1 MTVNFIDNYAK
12 QNLQTVIIN
21 QDGKTLGG
29 ELWVYQQFLA
39 FNENKYLEDD
49 IWYLKHNYNLSNH
62 QASKRKVEGQ
72 IDFIL
77 LSKFGILILEV
88 KGGGLRVDEYDCYYS
103 FDKKTGE
110 EYESQNP
117 FVQAKEYVHTLK
129 NYIDSSVFVYRAI
142 ILPHEAG
149 FVLRGP
155 QLEGYKDIFFS
166 KADFVGLN
174 ERAIQN
180 KFFAFIDNLNKKARI
195 RTLKKSFKT
204 LTSEDL
210 IKKAHE
216 LYPLLNSKDIKRLK
230 SELFPVQS
238 TYGYNP
244 DKINS
249 DLIYKENYEIL
260 NGLRRNKNIIIQG
273 GPGTGKT
280 VLAIKYLAENLLK
293 QQKGVVFCANKLIRS
308 KLEHII
314 LNDYKLNPNNISFRI
329 FTDAVTPNSI
339 ANDVDFLIFDEAQEY
354 FEKGLY
360 DFIEQVNTKLEKPK
374 LLVLYDPDQA
384 IVSNLNEL
392 EWYTDFFIEMGYSHF
407 YFDENYRCTQNNI
420 IAEVSKYILFNEY
433 GKIKSKYSNLLSS
446 VEDLK
451 SKMKKIK
458 EIITETK
465 STSSEKIILVQSQL
479 IGEFTLII
487 NDYYK
492 SDIEEII
499 EANINIPS
507 NKIRYTSP
515 IKYRGL
521 ENDSVYLI
529 TKEINDS
536 NKIQNYV
543 GATRAMTSLNIIL
556 WK

>member
-1 MTVNFIDNYAK
+1 MPVVFIDNYAK
-12 QNLQTVIIN
+12 NNLESVIIN
-21 QDGKTLGG
+21 QDGETLNG
-29 ELWVYQQFLA
+29 ELWLYRQFLS
-39 FNENKYLEDD
+39 FNENKFVEDET
-49 IWYLKHNYNLSNH
+49 WYLKHNYNLSNH
-62 QASKRKVEGQ
+62 PASKRKVEGQ
-72 IDFIL
+72 VDFIL
-77 LSKFGILILEV
+77 LSKYGILIIEV
-88 KGGGLRVDEYDCYYS
+88 KGGGLRVDENDCYYS
-103 FDKKTGE
+103 YNQRGE
-110 EYESQNP
+110 YQSQNP

-149 FVLRGP
+149 FVLKGP

-166 KADFVGLN
+166 KADMDGLD

-180 KFFAFIDNLNKKARI
+180 KFFAFISNLNKKARN
-195 RTLKKSFKT
+195 RSLSKSFKT
-204 LTSEDL
+204 LASEEL
-210 IKKAHE
+210 NKKANE
-216 LYPLLNSKDIKRLK
+216 LYPLLTGKDLKRLK

-244 DKINS
+244 DKINAE
-249 DLIYKENYEIL
+249 LICKENYEIL
-260 NGLRRNKNIIIQG
+260 KGLRRNKNVIVQG

-293 QQKGVVFCANKLIRS
+293 QQKGLVFCANKLIRS

-314 LNDYKLNPNNISFRI
+314 LNDYKLDPNNISFRI
-329 FTDAVTPNSI
+329 FTEVVTPESVSNEI
-339 ANDVDFLIFDEAQEY
+339 DFLVFDEAQEY

-360 DFIEQVNTKLEKPK
+360 DFIEKVNAKLEKPK

-384 IVSNLNEL
+384 IVSNLNDL

-407 YFDENYRCTQNNI
+407 FFDENYRCIQNKS
-420 IAEVSKYILFNEY
+420 IAEVSNCILFNEY
-433 GKIKSKYSNLLSS
+433 GKIKSKYGNLLFS
-446 VEDLK
+446 VDDLK
-451 SKMKKIK
+451 SKLEKIK

-465 STSSEKIILVQSQL
+465 FTSSEKIILVQSQL
-479 IGEFTLII
+479 MDEFAAII
-487 NDYYK
+487 NDYFK
-492 SDIEEII
+492 SDIEEIT

-515 IKYRGL
+515 IKFRGL

-536 NKIQNYV
+536 TKVQNYV
-543 GATRAMTSLNIIL
+543 GATRAMSDLNIIL

>member
-1 MTVNFIDNYAK
+1 MPINFIDNYAK
-12 QNLQTVIIN
+12 QNLETVIVN
-21 QDGKTLGG
+21 QDGKTLFG
-29 ELWVYQQFLA
+29 ELWVYQKFLA
-39 FNENKYLEDD
+39 FNENKFLADET
-49 IWYLKHNYNLSNH
+49 WYLKHNYNLSTH
-62 QASKRKVEGQ
+62 PASKKKVEGQ
-72 IDFIL
+72 VDFIL
-77 LSKFGILILEV
+77 LSKYGILILEV
-88 KGGGLRVDEYDCYYS
+88 KGGGLRVDEKDCYFSY
-103 FDKKTGE
+103 DKTG

-117 FVQAKEYVHTLK
+117 FVQAKEYVHTIK
-129 NYIDSSVFVYRAI
+129 NYIDASVFVYRAV

-149 FVLRGP
+149 FVLKGP

-166 KADFVGLN
+166 KADLVGID
-174 ERAIQN
+174 ERAILN
-180 KFFAFIDNLNKKARI
+180 KFFDFINNLNKKARLK
-195 RTLKKSFKT
+195 TLSKSFKS
-204 LTSEDL
+204 LNSADL
-210 IKKAHE
+210 VKKAHE
-216 LYPLLNSKDIKRLK
+216 LYPLLNAKDIKRLK
-230 SELFPVQS
+230 AELFPVQS

-244 DKINS
+244 DKINAE
-249 DLIYKENYEIL
+249 LICKENYEIL
-260 NGLRRNKNIIIQG
+260 KGLRRNKNVIVQG

-280 VLAIKYLAENLLK
+280 ALAIKYLAENLLK
-293 QQKGVVFCANKLIRS
+293 QQKGVVFCANLLIKS
-308 KLEHII
+308 KLEYII
-314 LNDYKLNPNNISFRI
+314 LNDYELDPNNISFRI
-329 FTDAVTPNSI
+329 YSSVVTAESI

-360 DFIEQVNTKLEKPK
+360 DFIEKVNGNLENPK

-407 YFDENYRCTQNNI
+407 YFDENYRCMQNKSI
-420 IAEVSKYILFNEY
+420 SEVSNCILFNEY
-433 GKIKSKYSNLLSS
+433 SKIKSKYSNLLFS

-451 SKMKKIK
+451 SKLEKIK
-458 EIITETK
+458 DIITETK
-465 STSSEKIILVQSQL
+465 FTSSEKIILVQSQL
-479 IGEFTLII
+479 IEEFTSII

-492 SDIEEII
+492 SDIEEIT

-536 NKIQNYV
+536 TKIQNYV
-543 GATRAMTSLNIIL
+543 GATRAMNALNIIL

>member
-1 MTVNFIDNYAK
+1 MPVNFVDNYAK
-12 QNLQTVIIN
+12 QNLETIIVN
-21 QDGKTLGG
+21 QDGKTLFG
-29 ELWVYQQFLA
+29 ELWVYQMFLSI
-39 FNENKYLEDD
+39 NENKYLEDE
-49 IWYLKHNYNLSNH
+49 IWHLKHNYNLSTH
-62 QASKRKVEGQ
+62 PASKKKVEGQ

-77 LSKFGILILEV
+77 LSKYGILILEV
-88 KGGGLRVDEYDCYYS
+88 KGGGLRVDENDCYFSY
-103 FDKKTGE
+103 DKIG

-117 FVQAKEYVHTLK
+117 FIQAKEYVHTLK

-149 FVLRGP
+149 FILKGP
-155 QLEGYKDIFFS
+155 QLDGYKDIFFS
-166 KADFVGLN
+166 KSDIVGLN

-180 KFFAFIDNLNKKARI
+180 KFFTFIDDLNKKARI
-195 RTLKKSFKT
+195 RTLKKSYKS
-204 LTSEDL
+204 LNSDEL
-210 IKKAHE
+210 IKKAIE

-230 SELFPVQS
+230 AELFPVQS

-244 DKINS
+244 DKINAE
-249 DLIYKENYEIL
+249 LICKENYEIL
-260 NGLRRNKNIIIQG
+260 KGLRRNKNMIVQG

-280 VLAIKYLAENLLK
+280 ALAIKYLAENLLK

-308 KLEHII
+308 KLQNII
-314 LNDYKLNPNNISFRI
+314 LNDYKLDPNNISFRL
-329 FTDAVTPNSI
+329 FTDVVTHDSI

-360 DFIEQVNTKLEKPK
+360 DFILQVNIKLEKPK

-407 YFDENYRCTQNNI
+407 YFDENYRCIQNKS
-420 IAEVSKYILFNEY
+420 IAEVSNYILFNEY
-433 GKIKSKYSNLLSS
+433 GKIRSKYGNLLFSA
-446 VEDLK
+446 ENLK
-451 SKMKKIK
+451 SKLEKIK
-458 EIITETK
+458 EIITEIK
-465 STSSEKIILVQSQL
+465 FTSSEKIILVQSQL
-479 IGEFTLII
+479 MEEFILII
-487 NDYYK
+487 NDYFK
-492 SDIEEII
+492 SDIEEIT

-507 NKIRYTSP
+507 NKIRFTTP

-521 ENDSVYLI
+521 ENDSIFLI

-536 NKIQNYV
+536 TKIQNYV
-543 GATRAMTSLNIIL
+543 GATRAMSSLKIIL

>member
-1 MTVNFIDNYAK
+1 MPVHFIDNYAK
-12 QNLQTVIIN
+12 QNLETVIVN
-21 QDGKTLGG
+21 QDGKTLFG
-29 ELWVYQQFLA
+29 ELWVYKMFLA
-39 FNENKYLEDD
+39 FNENKYLEDEV
-49 IWYLKHNYNLSNH
+49 WYLKHNYNLSSH
-62 QASKRKVEGQ
+62 SGSKKKVEGQ

-77 LSKFGILILEV
+77 LSKYGILIIEV
-88 KGGGLRVDEYDCYYS
+88 KGGGLRVDENDCYFS
-103 FDKKTGE
+103 SDQSG

-117 FVQAKEYVHTLK
+117 FIQAKEYVHTLK

-142 ILPHEAG
+142 ILPSEAG
-149 FVLRGP
+149 FVLKGP

-166 KADFVGLN
+166 KADIVGLD

-180 KFFAFIDNLNKKARI
+180 KFFAFIDDLNKKGKI
-195 RTLKKSFKT
+195 RTLKKSFKS
-204 LTSEDL
+204 LNSADL
-210 IKKAHE
+210 IKKANE
-216 LYPLLNSKDIKRLK
+216 LYPLLSGKDIKRLK

-244 DKINS
+244 DKIS
-249 DLIYKENYEIL
+249 AELICKENYEIL
-260 NGLRRNKNIIIQG
+260 KGLRRNKNVIVQG

-280 VLAIKYLAENLLK
+280 ALAIKYLAENLLK
-293 QQKGVVFCANKLIRS
+293 QQKGVFFCANLLIKSR
-308 KLEHII
+308 LEYII
-314 LNDYKLNPNNISFRI
+314 LHDYELDPNNISFRI
-329 FTDAVTPNSI
+329 YSSVVTVDSI
-339 ANDVDFLIFDEAQEY
+339 ANDVDFLIFDETQEY

-360 DFIEQVNTKLEKPK
+360 DFIEKVNTKLDKPK
-374 LLVLYDPDQA
+374 LLVLYDPDQT

-407 YFDENYRCTQNNI
+407 FFDENYRCIQNKS
-420 IAEVSKYILFNEY
+420 IAEVSNCILCNEY
-433 GKIKSKYSNLLSS
+433 GKIKSKYGHLLST

-451 SKMKKIK
+451 SKLEKIK

-465 STSSEKIILVQSQL
+465 FTSSEKIILVQSQL
-479 IGEFTLII
+479 IDDFSSIVT
-487 NDYYK
+487 DYFK
-492 SDIEEII
+492 SEIEEIT

-529 TKEINDS
+529 TTKIDDS
-536 NKIQNYV
+536 TKIQNYV
-543 GATRAMTSLNIIL
+543 GATRAMNAVKIIL

>member
-1 MTVNFIDNYAK
+1 MPVNFIDNYAK
-12 QNLQTVIIN
+12 QNLETVIVN
-21 QDGKTLGG
+21 QDGKTLFG
-29 ELWVYQQFLA
+29 ELWVYQMFLA
-39 FNENKYLEDD
+39 FNENKCLENEM
-49 IWYLKHNYNLSNH
+49 WFLKHNYNLSTH
-62 QASKRKVEGQ
+62 PASKKKLEGQ

-77 LSKFGILILEV
+77 LSKYGLLILEV
-88 KGGGLRVDEYDCYYS
+88 KGGGLRVDENDCYFSY
-103 FDKKTGE
+103 DKTG

-117 FVQAKEYVHTLK
+117 FIQAKEYVHTLK

-149 FVLRGP
+149 FVLKGP

-166 KADFVGLN
+166 KADLVGLD

-180 KFFAFIDNLNKKARI
+180 KVFGFIDDLNKKARI
-195 RTLKKSFKT
+195 RTLRKAFKS
-204 LTSEDL
+204 LTSSDL
-210 IKKAHE
+210 VKKVHE

-249 DLIYKENYEIL
+249 ELICKENYEIL
-260 NGLRRNKNIIIQG
+260 KGLRRNKNVIVQG

-280 VLAIKYLAENLLK
+280 ALAIKYLAENLLR
-293 QQKGVVFCANKLIRS
+293 QQKGVVFCANLLIKS

-314 LNDYKLNPNNISFRI
+314 LQDYKLDPNNISFRI
-329 FTDAVTPNSI
+329 FSSLVTPDSI
-339 ANDVDFLIFDEAQEY
+339 ANDLDFLIFDEAQEY

-360 DFIEQVNTKLEKPK
+360 DFIESVNTKLEEPK

-384 IVSNLNEL
+384 IISNLNEL
-392 EWYTDFFIEMGYSHF
+392 EWYTDFFIEMGYTHF
-407 YFDENYRCTQNNI
+407 YFDENYRCIQNKS
-420 IAEVSKYILFNEY
+420 IAEVSNCVLFNEY
-433 GKIKSKYSNLLSS
+433 GKIKSKYGHWIFS

-451 SKMKKIK
+451 SKLEKIK

-465 STSSEKIILVQSQL
+465 FTSSEKIILVQSQL
-479 IGEFTLII
+479 IEEITSIV
-487 NDYYK
+487 NDYFK
-492 SDIEEII
+492 SDIEEIT

-515 IKYRGL
+515 IKYRGV
-521 ENDSVYLI
+521 ENESVYLI
-529 TKEINDS
+529 TREINDS
-536 NKIQNYV
+536 TKIQNYV
-543 GATRAMTSLNIIL
+543 GATRAMSALNIIL

>member
-1 MTVNFIDNYAK
+1 MPVNFIDNYAK
-12 QNLQTVIIN
+12 QNLETVIVN
-21 QDGKTLGG
+21 QDGKTLYG

-39 FNENKYLEDD
+39 FNENKFLEDET
-49 IWYLKHNYNLSNH
+49 WYLKHNYDLSKH
-62 QASKRKVEGQ
+62 PGSKKKSEGQ

-77 LSKFGILILEV
+77 LSKYGILIVEV
-88 KGGGLRVDEYDCYYS
+88 KGGGLRVDENDCYFS
-103 FDKKTGE
+103 SGE
-110 EYESQNP
+110 GKEYESQNP

-129 NYIDSSVFVYRAI
+129 NYIDSSVFVYRVI
-142 ILPHEAG
+142 ILPHATG
-149 FVLRGP
+149 FVLKGP

-166 KADFVGLN
+166 KADIDGLDV
-174 ERAIQN
+174 RATQN
-180 KFFAFIDNLNKKARI
+180 KFFAFIKELNRNARLRI
-195 RTLKKSFKT
+195 LKKSFNS
-204 LTSEDL
+204 LNSADL

-216 LYPLLNSKDIKRLK
+216 LYPLLSPKDIKRLK
-230 SELFPVQS
+230 AELFPVQS

-244 DKINS
+244 ERINAE
-249 DLIYKENYEIL
+249 LICKENYEIL
-260 NGLRRNKNIIIQG
+260 KGLRRNRNVIVQG

-293 QQKGVVFCANKLIRS
+293 QQKGIVFCANKLIRS

-314 LNDYKLNPNNISFRI
+314 LNDYKLDPNNISFRI
-329 FTDAVTPNSI
+329 FTDVVTSDSI

-360 DFIEQVNTKLEKPK
+360 DFIEKVNKKLEKPK

-392 EWYTDFFIEMGYSHF
+392 EWYTDYFIEMGYSHF
-407 YFDENYRCTQNNI
+407 YFDQNYRCIQNRS
-420 IAEVSKYILFNEY
+420 IAEVSNCILFNEY
-433 GKIKSKYSNLLSS
+433 GKIKSKYSNLLSP

-451 SKMKKIK
+451 SKLEKIK

-465 STSSEKIILVQSQL
+465 FTSSEKIILVQSQL
-479 IGEFTLII
+479 KDEFTSIV
-487 NDYYK
+487 NDYFK
-492 SDIEEII
+492 SDIEEIT

-507 NKIRYTSP
+507 NKIKYTSP

-536 NKIQNYV
+536 TKIQNYV
-543 GATRAMTSLNIIL
+543 GATRAMTALNIIL

>member
-1 MTVNFIDNYAK
+1 MTVNFINNYAK
-12 QNLQTVIIN
+12 QTLETVIIN
-21 QDGKTLGG
+21 QDGKTLFG
-29 ELWVYQQFLA
+29 ELWVYQMFLA
-39 FNENKYLEDD
+39 FNENKYLDD
-49 IWYLKHNYNLSNH
+49 EIWYLKHNYNLSTH
-62 QASKRKVEGQ
+62 PASKKKVEGQ

-77 LSKFGILILEV
+77 LSKYGVLILEV
-88 KGGGLRVDEYDCYYS
+88 KGGGLRVDENDCYYS
-103 FDKKTGE
+103 YDKTG

-117 FVQAKEYVHTLK
+117 FIQAKEYVHTLK

-149 FVLRGP
+149 FVLKGP

-166 KADFVGLN
+166 KADFEGLDS
-174 ERAIQN
+174 RAIQN
-180 KFFAFIDNLNKKARI
+180 KFFAFINDLNKKARL

-216 LYPLLNSKDIKRLK
+216 LYPLLNSKDVKRLK

-249 DLIYKENYEIL
+249 DLICKENYEIL
-260 NGLRRNKNIIIQG
+260 KGLRRNKNIIIQG

-407 YFDENYRCTQNNI
+407 YFDENYRCTQNKI
-420 IAEVSKYILFNEY
+420 IAEVSNCILFNEY

-446 VEDLK
+446 VEDLN

-479 IGEFTLII
+479 IAEFILII

-492 SDIEEII
+492 SDIEEIT

>member
-1 MTVNFIDNYAK
+1 MPVNFIDNYAK
-12 QNLQTVIIN
+12 QNLETVIVN
-21 QDGKTLGG
+21 QDGKTLFG

-39 FNENKYLEDD
+39 FNENKYLEDEM
-49 IWYLKHNYNLSNH
+49 WYLKHNYNLSTH
-62 QASKRKVEGQ
+62 PASKKKVEGQ
-72 IDFIL
+72 IDFII
-77 LSKFGILILEV
+77 LSKFGILVLEV
-88 KGGGLRVDEYDCYYS
+88 KGGGLRVDENDCYFS
-103 FDKKTGE
+103 SGE
-110 EYESQNP
+110 GKEYESQNP

-149 FVLRGP
+149 FILKGP

-166 KADFVGLN
+166 KADLLGLD

-180 KFFAFIDNLNKKARI
+180 KFFGFINDLNKKARI
-195 RTLKKSFKT
+195 RTLKKSFKS
-204 LTSEDL
+204 LNSEDL

-216 LYPLLNSKDIKRLK
+216 LYPLLNAKDIKRLK

-244 DKINS
+244 DKINAE
-249 DLIYKENYEIL
+249 LICKENYEVL
-260 NGLRRNKNIIIQG
+260 KGLRRNKNVIIQG

-293 QQKGVVFCANKLIRS
+293 QQKGVVFCANLLIKS

-314 LNDYKLNPNNISFRI
+314 LKDYELDPNNITFRI
-329 FTDAVTPNSI
+329 YSSVVTSDSI

-407 YFDENYRCTQNNI
+407 YFDENYRCIQNKN
-420 IAEVSKYILFNEY
+420 IAEVSNCILFNEY
-433 GKIKSKYSNLLSS
+433 GKIKSKYGNVLFS

-451 SKMKKIK
+451 SKLEKIK
-458 EIITETK
+458 EIITEAK
-465 STSSEKIILVQSQL
+465 FTSSEKIILVQSQL
-479 IGEFTLII
+479 IEEFTTII
-487 NDYYK
+487 NDYFK
-492 SDIEEII
+492 SDIEEIT

-507 NKIRYTSP
+507 NKIRYTSS

-536 NKIQNYV
+536 TKVQNYV
-543 GATRAMTSLNIIL
+543 GATRAMTALNIIL
-556 WK
+556 WT

>member
-1 MTVNFIDNYAK
+1 MPINFIDNYAK
-12 QNLQTVIIN
+12 QNLETVIVN
-21 QDGKTLGG
+21 QDGKTLFG
-29 ELWVYQQFLA
+29 ELWVYQMFLT
-39 FNENKYLEDD
+39 FNENKYLEDEM
-49 IWYLKHNYNLSNH
+49 WYLKHNYNLSTH
-62 QASKRKVEGQ
+62 PASKKKVEGQ

-77 LSKFGILILEV
+77 LSKYGILILEV
-88 KGGGLRVDEYDCYYS
+88 KGGGLRVDENDCYFSY
-103 FDKKTGE
+103 DKTG

-117 FVQAKEYVHTLK
+117 FIQAKEYVHTLK

-149 FVLRGP
+149 FVLKGP

-166 KADFVGLN
+166 KADLKGLT

-180 KFFAFIDNLNKKARI
+180 KFFAFIDDLNKKARI
-195 RTLKKSFKT
+195 RTLKKSFKS
-204 LTSEDL
+204 LNSADL

-216 LYPLLNSKDIKRLK
+216 LYPLLSPKDIKRLK
-230 SELFPVQS
+230 AELFPVQS

-244 DKINS
+244 DRINAE
-249 DLIYKENYEIL
+249 LICKENYEIL
-260 NGLRRNKNIIIQG
+260 KGLRRNKNVIVQG

-280 VLAIKYLAENLLK
+280 ALAIKYLAENLLK
-293 QQKGVVFCANKLIRS
+293 QQKGVVFCANLLIKS

-314 LNDYKLNPNNISFRI
+314 LKDYELDPNNISFRI
-329 FTDAVTPNSI
+329 YSSVVTPDSI
-339 ANDVDFLIFDEAQEY
+339 ANDLDFLIFDEAQEY

-360 DFIEQVNTKLEKPK
+360 DFIEQVNAKLEKPK
-374 LLVLYDPDQA
+374 LLVLYDPEQA

-392 EWYTDFFIEMGYSHF
+392 EWYTDFFIEMGYSHY
-407 YFDENYRCTQNNI
+407 YFDENYRCIQNKS
-420 IAEVSKYILFNEY
+420 IAEVSNCILFNEY
-433 GKIKSKYSNLLSS
+433 GKLKSKHGNLLSS

-451 SKMKKIK
+451 SKLEKIK

-465 STSSEKIILVQSQL
+465 FTSSEKIILVQSQL
-479 IGEFTLII
+479 IEEFTLII
-487 NDYYK
+487 NDYFK
-492 SDIEEII
+492 TDIEEIT

-529 TKEINDS
+529 TKELNDS
-536 NKIQNYV
+536 TKVQNYV
-543 GATRAMTSLNIIL
+543 GATRAMTALNIIL